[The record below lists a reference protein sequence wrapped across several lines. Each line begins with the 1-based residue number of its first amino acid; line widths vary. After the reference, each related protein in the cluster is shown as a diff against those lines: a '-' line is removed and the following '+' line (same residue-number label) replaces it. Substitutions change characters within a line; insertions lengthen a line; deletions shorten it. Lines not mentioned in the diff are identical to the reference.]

1 MENTIILEIYEK
13 RHAKGV
19 ATMWSESREGWPPGF
34 LGASEFTAESVE
46 MEELSSGKLFTVLA
60 LDGDRVVGFCRT
72 TPYGG
77 EPDAAYVALV
87 NVVPDLHGKKI
98 GKRLLL
104 DAVERTAERGYYR
117 IDLHTWPANLKAMPL
132 YKKTG
137 FFWVPDTMVYMQNYM
152 PFLIGRP
159 EFKEFL
165 DGESW
170 YDSFEREL
178 AVEPDEQ
185 KTASGREVFKYRFVI
200 KDRSFEAVFDRRGRI
215 LCGINAPGVTA
226 SIEREVGKIFFGR
239 EVSINLAGDSLP
251 DRIDIKSHEYLSA
264 PSSVTL
270 DNATSG
276 FKIVHE
282 PVEVPVP
289 ERDRSPRVSALIPG
303 KIPVELGLG
312 IRAEEPVSLL
322 SPPVR
327 RIRQGQGVLELDLK
341 KLTDADSVTVLT
353 SLNGEKLQEQ
363 KFKLDESV
371 FQRIR
376 IPLPELPNGVYELA
390 LRFKLFD
397 QCGAEEKLIL
407 VSGPFTGIPESRIT
421 RKSAVIIGRDI
432 SIEVASTGAWTSV
445 WGHSMDDKPSNL
457 GGLRLYAGPPYWNSD
472 LPHQLYDF
480 KLDGN
485 VVKASTVWS
494 ARPGMVHECSFS
506 LDPAGFIR
514 ASSIVRNG
522 SDSVQKIRFS
532 AVWGGG
538 QTFTPGTDAIP
549 LKEGVYTGSRIY
561 NQIPDWTEDL
571 PKIVDELGAPWLAL
585 SGSDISLIAY
595 FPDWSNLRYDR
606 PETEEIRIK
615 PGECA
620 ESPVLKLLFSDGNFD
635 CLFRRATS
643 LGWELGETEKR
654 FSFLNHNITPV
665 MRNGAEVKLSH
676 RLLGKRKAAI
686 TLDGEVFSEGS
697 VSKESSIS
705 AAISGSGFSEIGLVM
720 AERKTVYPVLILPE
734 TVESTKLIE
743 DDGILVLQ
751 NERMKAFLDP
761 TEFGHVFSLKLDD
774 VEFLMSSHP
783 GPSDFAWEKPWFGGI
798 IPRVNTSG
806 EKPFKLDTL
815 KPEWSKFELETN
827 GLAEK
832 GWELRW
838 KIDHKKYGSL
848 NLTWRVSMFPGIP
861 VIRTRFCPEALH
873 ETYLGGE
880 FDVRGFLSPG
890 GEHENAVFSSKIEP
904 LLRQGRKHAGSWSF
918 VGDWARVE
926 TPGKGFVEAYSL
938 EKGVFFSEDYA
949 EHGCHLS
956 VFSTHDKKNIVEML
970 WLFGSSENDDRLSKI
985 FRKHLGE
992 KGAHLY
998 S

>member
-1 MENTIILEIYEK
+1 MKNSIILEIYK
-13 RHAKGV
+13 KHHAKAV
-19 ATMWSESREGWPPGF
+19 ATMWCESREGWPPGF

-46 MEELSSGKLFTVLA
+46 MEEQSSGKLFTVLA
-60 LDGDRVVGFCRT
+60 LEEDRVVGFCRT

-77 EPDAAYVALV
+77 EPDAAYVALL

-104 DAVERTAERGYYR
+104 DAVERTSLKGYYR

-159 EFKEFL
+159 EFREFL
-165 DGESW
+165 NGESW
-170 YDSFEREL
+170 YDIFEREL
-178 AVEPDEQ
+178 TVEPDEQ

-200 KDRSFEAVFDRRGRI
+200 KDRLFEAVFDRRGRI
-215 LCGINAPGVTA
+215 LCAINAPGLTA
-226 SIEREVGKIFFGR
+226 SIEREFGKIFFGR
-239 EVSINLAGDSLP
+239 EVGITLAGNSLP
-251 DRIDIKSHEYLSA
+251 DRIDIKSHEYLSG

-270 DNATSG
+270 DEAISG
-276 FKIVHE
+276 FLIVHE

-289 ERDRSPRVSALIPG
+289 ERDRSPRVSAVIAG
-303 KIPVELGLG
+303 KNPLELGLG

-322 SPPVR
+322 SPSIR
-327 RIRQGQGVLELDLK
+327 RIQQGQSELELDLRN
-341 KLTDADSVTVLT
+341 LADADYVTVLT
-353 SLNGEKLQEQ
+353 SMNGQNLHEN
-363 KFKLDESV
+363 KFKLKKSI

-376 IPLPELPNGVYELA
+376 IPLPVLSNGLHELA
-390 LRFKLFD
+390 IAFRWED
-397 QCGAEEKLIL
+397 SVGAEEKLIL
-407 VSGPFTGIPESRIT
+407 VCGPFTGIPESRIT

-432 SIEVASTGAWTSV
+432 SVEVARTGAWTSV
-445 WGHSMDDKPSNL
+445 WGHSMDDRPSSL
-457 GGLRLYAGPPYWNSD
+457 GGIRLYAGPPYWNSD

-480 KLDGN
+480 RLDGN
-485 VVKASTVWS
+485 VINASTIWS
-494 ARPGMVHECSFS
+494 ARPGMVHECSF
-506 LDPAGFIR
+506 LLNEAGCIEVNS
-514 ASSIVRNG
+514 AVRNG
-522 SDSVQKIRFS
+522 SDSVQKIKFS

-538 QTFTPGTDAIP
+538 QLFAPGTDAIP

-571 PKIVDELGAPWLAL
+571 PKKVDELGAPWLAL
-585 SGSDISLIAY
+585 SSPDRSLIVY
-595 FPDWSNLRYDR
+595 FPDWSRLRYDR
-606 PETEEIRIK
+606 PETEEIVIE
-615 PGECA
+615 PGESA
-620 ESPVLKLLFSDGNFD
+620 ESPVFKVLFSDGNFD
-635 CLFRRATS
+635 CLFRRARS
-643 LGWELGETEKR
+643 LGWKLGETDKR
-654 FSFLNHNITPV
+654 FGFLNHNITPV
-665 MRNGAEVKLSH
+665 MRNGAEVQLSH

-686 TLDGEVFSEGS
+686 ALDGKVLSEGP
-697 VSKESSIS
+697 VFKGTSIS

-720 AERKTVYPVLILPE
+720 AERKTVYPVLLLPE
-734 TVESTKLIE
+734 TVESTELLE
-743 DDGILVLQ
+743 EDGILVLQ
-751 NERMKAFLDP
+751 NERMKAFIDP
-761 TEFGHVFSLKLDD
+761 TEFGHVYSLKLDE

-798 IPRVNTSG
+798 MPRVNDFH
-806 EKPFKLDTL
+806 EKPFKLDTI
-815 KPEWSKFELETN
+815 KPECTRFELETD
-827 GLAEK
+827 GLMEK

-848 NLTWRVSMFPGIP
+848 ILTWRVSMLPGVP
-861 VIRTRFCPEALH
+861 VVRTRFCPEALH

-890 GEHENAVFSSKIEP
+890 GEHENAVFSSMKEP

-938 EKGVFFSEDYA
+938 KKGLFFSEDYA

-956 VFSTHDKKNIVEML
+956 VYSTHDKKNVVEML
-970 WLFGSSENDDRLSKI
+970 WLFGSSEDDDRLSEV
-985 FRKHLGE
+985 FRKHMS
-992 KGAHLY
+992 K
-998 S
+998 